1 MPVHEIEEKIIKL
14 ETKLAFVEDF
24 LMQLQEV
31 SVEQGKEIEMLKKEN
46 KKIHGKIK
54 ELLENEELLN
64 QKPPHY

>member
-54 ELLENEELLN
+54 EILENEELLN

>member
-1 MPVHEIEEKIIKL
+1 MPLHEIDEKIIKL

-24 LMQLQEV
+24 LMQLQQV

-46 KKIHGKIK
+46 KKIRGKIK
-54 ELLENEELLN
+54 EILDSEELLN